1 MADKKV
7 SQLTSLTSTTSE
19 DILLIIDDPN
29 GTPTSKKIT
38 VKALFGSIGSN
49 VAIRSS
55 NTIITSNLN
64 LTTSSLMK
72 VNNFILTSRSNPS
85 TNNAVNE
92 GYKIGQMFFS
102 NTFMYIAVNRTTL
115 KRVAISSF

>member
-7 SQLTSLTSTTSE
+7 SQLTSATATSSE
-19 DILLIIDDPN
+19 DLFLIIDDPN

-38 VKALFGSIGSN
+38 IKALFGGIGSN

-55 NTIITSNLN
+55 NTIVTSNLN

-72 VNNFILTSRSNPS
+72 VNNFILTSRSTPS
-85 TNNAVNE
+85 TNNALTE
-92 GYKIGQMFFS
+92 GYKVGHLFFS
-102 NTFMYIAVNRTTL
+102 NTHLYVAVNRTTL
-115 KRVAISSF
+115 RRVALGTF